1 MKSLKENNKKEIKDR
16 STNRISNIKIR
27 VIFKREEVIVEASE
41 VEIKEALEEEIE
53 VEAVASEEAIE
64 VEAVASEE
72 AIEVEAA
79 ASEEAIEVEIEAEI
93 EAEDD
98 FKIIFILNISNIKIL

>member
-1 MKSLKENNKKEIKDR
+1 MKSLKENSKKEIKDK

-27 VIFKREEVIVEASE
+27 AIFKREEVIEEVLEVAIVEASE
-41 VEIKEALEEEIE
+41 VEIVEASEVEIE
-53 VEAVASEEAIE
+53 VEAAASEEAIE

-72 AIEVEAA
+72 AIEE
-79 ASEEAIEVEIEAEI
+79 EI

>member
-1 MKSLKENNKKEIKDR
+1 MKSLKENSRKEIKDK

-27 VIFKREEVIVEASE
+27 AIFKREEVIEEVLEVAIEEASKVEIVEASE
-41 VEIKEALEEEIE
+41 VEIE
-53 VEAVASEEAIE
+53 VEAAASEEAIE

-72 AIEVEAA
+72 AIEE
-79 ASEEAIEVEIEAEI
+79 EI